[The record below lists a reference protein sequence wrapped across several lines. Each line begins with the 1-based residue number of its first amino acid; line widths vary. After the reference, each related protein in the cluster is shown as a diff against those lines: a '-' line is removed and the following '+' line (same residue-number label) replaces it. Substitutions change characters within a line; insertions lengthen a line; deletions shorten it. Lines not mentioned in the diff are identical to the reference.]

1 MVQELNKENSVWYF
15 IPAKELFNS
24 KLLDKSQAWGSVT
37 EVLDSYQNVLFPN
50 LSCLNAAE
58 KKNPSIQAEGFPA
71 SRKSISDGEC
81 DPLLSKELT
90 AMYHLLIND
99 RERGLKPLKCRMS
112 AL

>member
-58 KKNPSIQAEGFPA
+58 KNPSIQAEGFPA

-90 AMYHLLIND
+90 VMYHLLIND
-99 RERGLKPLKCRMS
+99 RERGLKPLKCRLS